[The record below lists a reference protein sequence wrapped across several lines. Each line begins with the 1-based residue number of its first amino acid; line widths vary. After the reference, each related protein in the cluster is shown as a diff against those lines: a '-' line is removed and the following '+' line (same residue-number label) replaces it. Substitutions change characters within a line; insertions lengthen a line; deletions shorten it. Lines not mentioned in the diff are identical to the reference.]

1 MAGNI
6 QFEGEGSSHHSR
18 LAMGDERRPLLD
30 NMSQRRRRVS
40 IDPEAGGH
48 SRDVQYF
55 EKEASKSTDN
65 PAGMNPHVH
74 LLTRS
79 LSTAEISS
87 DHSTAEPPVRVQAA
101 TSNTRILGTFA
112 GVFAPVAMS
121 MFSTL
126 LYLRS
131 GFVVGQA
138 GLLGSYSQLVLA
150 YFILMMTVLSIC
162 AISTNGALEE
172 DNDIMYLDHGSDMIS
187 RALGPE
193 FGGSIGFLFF
203 VANILSCA
211 LYTTGFVEGF
221 LENFGKG
228 GTFMSGDSGLST
240 NSDWWQYAYCTVALF
255 ICGLICIVGGAM
267 FARTSAI
274 ILLVVVFCTITVIIS
289 FFVKSHEILV
299 DIPKTNDIAWSLKNG
314 TNDSVSPTG
323 LYTGLSGKTFRDNID
338 SNFTV
343 DYSTDTTMSYATVF
357 AILFS
362 SVTGILNGANMSGE
376 LKDPSKSIPKGTVS
390 AVFFTFCTY
399 LVMMTLIAGS
409 CSRYLLINNY
419 AFLQEINVWD
429 PFVVIGMFA
438 ASISAAL
445 GNLIGASR
453 VLQALGNDQLFW
465 SILKPATITTKGG
478 NPILSVVISWF
489 LVQLVLLVGSL
500 NKIAPI
506 TSVFFLLSYASTNLA
521 CLALELAS
529 APNFRPTFTYF
540 SWHTC
545 VLGLLGCMI
554 MCFLISAIYTSVAL
568 VLMLLLVILLHF
580 RSLPTTW
587 GSISQ
592 ALIFHQV
599 RKYLLMLD
607 PGKSHVKYWRPQIL
621 LMVSNPRQSCEL
633 MDFCNDIK
641 KSGLYVIGHV
651 KTGSLEACMS
661 DPCLEAT
668 PVWLKLIHQLRIK
681 AFVEMTLA
689 ESVPEG
695 FQHLVRISGLGG
707 MKVNTVCFGFYDD
720 SIPQDS
726 LLKRKSRRQRRLF
739 GASERRDQIRSQAN
753 VLETFDSPRT
763 DPEKR
768 VSQQEYVRL
777 ILDALKLQ
785 KNVFLCRNF
794 QLLDKEAIIRQGNKS
809 YIDVWPVNFFK
820 PETASYFDKT
830 CLFMLQ
836 LACILTMQNGWK
848 SHTELRVYLCVKSS
862 SENTDVKE
870 KKLSTFLRQLRIQAK
885 IKVVC
890 WDSALAHL
898 GAKNLAGEKDSP
910 PAPVEPMLDLD
921 SEIGH
926 SMSEYAMKPDSYLEA
941 VKSLLQEHSSSA
953 AVTFMY
959 LPQPPQEVTEQK
971 RYIEQLSRI
980 SDWPQPTVFVHGLHP
995 VTSTTL

>member
-1 MAGNI
+1 MARLFYNSTGVHMHNGSLDEEMGGGDLEQSSPERALGRGLLNLEMAVTVEDEKQLPAAPAPRSLAARVKAI
-6 QFEGEGSSHHSR
+6 LFGSSD
-18 LAMGDERRPLLD
+18 GDGKEKG
-30 NMSQRRRRVS
+30 SAGSRRRGYERFPS
-40 IDPEAGGH
+40 
-48 SRDVQYF
+48 
-55 EKEASKSTDN
+55 
-65 PAGMNPHVH
+65 
-74 LLTRS
+74 
-79 LSTAEISS
+79 
-87 DHSTAEPPVRVQAA
+87 QAD
-101 TSNTRILGTFA
+101 LGRNLGLFA
-112 GVFAPVAMS
+112 GVFAPVALGQ
-121 MFSTL
+121 FANNL
-126 LYLRS
+126 FLRT

-162 AISTNGALEE
+162 AISTNGALEGGGA
-172 DNDIMYLDHGSDMIS
+172 YYMIS

-228 GTFMSGDSGLST
+228 GSFMSGDAGLST

-274 ILLVVVFCTITVIIS
+274 ILLVVIFCTITVIIS
-289 FFVKSHEILV
+289 FFVKNKEIHV
-299 DIPKTNDIAWSLKNG
+299 DIPKTNDIVWRNW
-314 TNDSVSPTG
+314 TNETSDPTA

-338 SNFTV
+338 SDFTI
-343 DYSTDTTMSYATVF
+343 DYSTDNTMSYATVF

-390 AVFFTFCTY
+390 AVIFTFCTY
-399 LVMMTLIAGS
+399 MVMTTLIAGS

-419 AFLQEINVWD
+419 AFLQQINVWD
-429 PFVVIGMFA
+429 PFVVVGMFA

-545 VLGLLGCMI
+545 ILGLIGCMI

-651 KTGSLEACMS
+651 KTGRLETCDY
-661 DPCLEAT
+661 DPCIVET
-668 PVWLKLIHQLRIK
+668 PIWLKLIHQLRIK

-689 ESVPEG
+689 DTVSEG

-707 MKVNTVCFGFYDD
+707 MKVNTVCCGFYDD

-739 GASERRDQIRSQAN
+739 GATERREANRSPAN

-768 VSQQEYVRL
+768 VSHHEYVKL
-777 ILDALKLQ
+777 VQDALKLQ

-794 QLLDKEAIIRQGNKS
+794 QLLDKEAILRQGNKS

-848 SHTELRVYLCVKSS
+848 SHTELRVYLCVKSAS
-862 SENTDVKE
+862 DNTDIKE

-898 GAKNLAGEKDSP
+898 GAKNLEESHP
-910 PAPVEPMLDLD
+910 PAQAEPTLDLN

-926 SMSEYAMKPDSYLEA
+926 SMSEYAQKPDSYLGA
-941 VKSLLQEHSSSA
+941 IKNLLQENSSSA

-959 LPQPPQEVTEQK
+959 LPQPPTDLAEQT
-971 RYIEQLSRI
+971 RYMAQLSQI
-980 SDWPQPTVFVHGLHP
+980 SDWPQPAVFVHGLHP

>member
-6 QFEGEGSSHHSR
+6 QYMQQGMDQNPSQIG
-18 LAMGDERRPLLD
+18 MGNETEPLLG
-30 NMSQRRRRVS
+30 SRARQRRSVDTDMRQNHSVS
-40 IDPEAGGH
+40 FLVED
-48 SRDVQYF
+48 
-55 EKEASKSTDN
+55 SKQEEN
-65 PAGMNPHVH
+65 PANIHPHVH
-74 LLTRS
+74 FLTRS
-79 LSTAEISS
+79 LSTANIEDLSS
-87 DHSTAEPPVRVQAA
+87 DSFSSRPNITTSHSQRSSP
-101 TSNTRILGTFA
+101 RILGTFS

-126 LYLRS
+126 LYLRA

-150 YFILMMTVLSIC
+150 YFILFMTVLSIC
-162 AISTNGALEE
+162 AISTNGALEGGGA
-172 DNDIMYLDHGSDMIS
+172 YYMIS

-228 GTFMSGDSGLST
+228 GSFMSDDEGLST
-240 NSDWWQYAYCTVALF
+240 NSDWWQYAYCTIALF
-255 ICGLICIVGGAM
+255 VCGLICIVGGAM

-289 FFVKSHEILV
+289 FFVKSNRIDV
-299 DIPKTNDIAWSLKNG
+299 DIPKTNDIAWANKTGNIS
-314 TNDSVSPTG
+314 DPTAV
-323 LYTGLSGKTFRDNID
+323 YTGLSGKTFRDNID
-338 SNFTV
+338 SNYTI

-399 LVMMTLIAGS
+399 LIMMTLIAGS
-409 CSRYLLINNY
+409 CSRDLLINNY
-419 AFLQEINVWD
+419 AFLQQINVWD

-465 SILKPATITTKGG
+465 HFLKPATITTNGG

-545 VLGLLGCMI
+545 MLGLLGCMI

-621 LMVSNPRQSCEL
+621 LMVANPRQSCEL

-651 KTGSLEACMS
+651 KTGKLESAVY
-661 DPCLEAT
+661 DPCLEET
-668 PVWLKLIHQLRIK
+668 PVWLKLIQQLRIK
-681 AFVEMTLA
+681 AFIEMTLA
-689 ESVPEG
+689 ATVPEG

-720 SIPQDS
+720 NMPQDS
-726 LLKRKSRRQRRLF
+726 LLKRKTHRQRRLF
-739 GASERRDQIRSQAN
+739 GSTERREDSTSGN

-763 DPEKR
+763 DPGKR
-768 VSQQEYVRL
+768 VSQYEYVKL
-777 ILDALKLQ
+777 IKDALKLQ

-794 QLLDKEAIIRQGNKS
+794 QLLDKEAILKPGNKS

-848 SHTELRVYLCVKSS
+848 NHTELRVYLCVKSW
-862 SENTDVKE
+862 SENTDIKE

-890 WDSALAHL
+890 WDSAMAAL
-898 GAKNLAGEKDSP
+898 GTKSSADEPSH
-910 PAPVEPMLDLD
+910 VEPVLDLNA
-921 SEIGH
+921 EGGH
-926 SMSEYAMKPDSYLEA
+926 SMNEFASKPDSYLRA
-941 VKSLLQEHSSSA
+941 INTMLQDNSSHA

-959 LPQPPQEVTEQK
+959 LPQPPTELDDQAS
-971 RYIEQLSRI
+971 YVQQLTKV